1 MTEPKHIPLPKRL
14 REYAA
19 AKAEEIRAALEAADD
34 AHDFEEDEDEAAM
47 AIDPTGG
54 PGVEIRP
61 FMPEETAA
69 LDAIEENR

>member
-34 AHDFEEDEDEAAM
+34 AHEIEEED
-47 AIDPTGG
+47 
-54 PGVEIRP
+54 
-61 FMPEETAA
+61 
-69 LDAIEENR
+69 